1 MDRSTHPLTV
11 RIVNRFR
18 PMRDFLAVHCF
29 VSFALVCPLLLSPSR
44 SAIAADTEPLA
55 QPVPA
60 AEGASQAADQAAN
73 QGAKTTPEGTTRPAP
88 ARPQPRT
95 VFLNLKRFEIPFN
108 IDTTGQRPVEV
119 QLHVSR
125 DGGQTWQVSASQP
138 ATAKQFLFIA
148 PEDGDYWFA
157 TRTVDKS
164 GQVYPAGAISPQLA
178 VRVDTAVPEVEWE
191 TEVSAEGVISVS
203 IWYVDKTP
211 IGESI
216 RLEYSI
222 DGGRPWIPVTDLETR
237 PTSASEH
244 GVVASARIAPS
255 VAWRQVTMRALV
267 SDQAGNKTLVTRD
280 VDLPRVAVGQL
291 RLATTK
297 GRPMVKPVSAPVD
310 AAGEEILPLMGPP
323 QANQPVAPA
332 VPFANPYA
340 PAPGVFAPQAIA
352 SMPPGTVPGGVI
364 PPGTNLPQQPYY
376 PAGAPAMPPSGYA
389 LPPDAFA
396 GPNHFAGPN
405 NSAGAGATNAGGFD
419 PGLGLNPAQPQ
430 AVTRPSTPAEAM
442 RPLEPGAPTGD
453 PAASNAI
460 NLNPPNAAPDMVAGQ
475 NPLLPQGQPGSS
487 PPNQNGFAPQGSIE
501 ARTVSRSS
509 GGPVADFGGV
519 PVRHSNSRMFSLE
532 YEIESAGM
540 AGINDVELWGT
551 TDQGATWK
559 RWGSDPDRQSPFD
572 IETNHDGPYGY
583 RIVVV
588 SNTGLATPRPL
599 AGDPADMVV
608 VVDTVQPKVR
618 ITGAA
623 YGQGD
628 QTGALIIRYR
638 IEDANLG
645 SRPVTLAF
653 GESVEGPWSTI
664 AAGLANDGIYA
675 WPADPHLPRQIF
687 LRIDITDA
695 AGNRAHYILDTPID
709 VQGLAPRARIRGFN
723 PVTGSPS
730 ENGQGAV
737 SEGLKS
743 AEQPTEQRIE

>member
-1 MDRSTHPLTV
+1 
-11 RIVNRFR
+11 
-18 PMRDFLAVHCF
+18 
-29 VSFALVCPLLLSPSR
+29 
-44 SAIAADTEPLA
+44 
-55 QPVPA
+55 
-60 AEGASQAADQAAN
+60 
-73 QGAKTTPEGTTRPAP
+73 
-88 ARPQPRT
+88 
-95 VFLNLKRFEIPFN
+95 
-108 IDTTGQRPVEV
+108 
-119 QLHVSR
+119 
-125 DGGQTWQVSASQP
+125 
-138 ATAKQFLFIA
+138 
-148 PEDGDYWFA
+148 
-157 TRTVDKS
+157 
-164 GQVYPAGAISPQLA
+164 
-178 VRVDTAVPEVEWE
+178 
-191 TEVSAEGVISVS
+191 
-203 IWYVDKTP
+203 
-211 IGESI
+211 
-216 RLEYSI
+216 
-222 DGGRPWIPVTDLETR
+222 VTDLETR

-244 GVVASARIAPS
+244 GVVASTQIAPS
-255 VAWRQVTMRALV
+255 VAWRQIALRALV

-297 GRPMVKPVSAPVD
+297 SGPLVKPVSAPVD

-323 QANQPVAPA
+323 QPSLSATPSAPA
-332 VPFANPYA
+332 SPFAANPYA
-340 PAPGVFAPQAIA
+340 PAPGAFAPQAIA
-352 SMPPGTVPGGVI
+352 SMPPGTVPAGVI
-364 PPGTNLPQQPYY
+364 PPGTNPFVQPNMA
-376 PAGAPAMPPSGYA
+376 PGAPSIPPSGYG
-389 LPPDAFA
+389 LPPESFA
-396 GPNHFAGPN
+396 GPGGLP
-405 NSAGAGATNAGGFD
+405 AGGFG
-419 PGLGLNPAQPQ
+419 PGLGLNSPQPQ

-442 RPLEPGAPTGD
+442 RPLEPGTPTGD

-460 NLNPPNAAPDMVAGQ
+460 NVNSPNSLPNVFAGQ
-475 NPLLPQGQPGSS
+475 ASPGTQGQFGAS
-487 PPNQNGFAPQGSIE
+487 PQNQNGFPAQGSIE

-509 GGPVADFGGV
+509 GGPAADFGGV

-540 AGINDVELWGT
+540 AGVNDVELWGT
-551 TDQGATWK
+551 TDQGTTWK

-645 SRPVTLAF
+645 PRPVTLAF

-695 AGNRAHYILDTPID
+695 AGNRSHYILDTPID

-730 ENGQGAV
+730 DNGQGAV